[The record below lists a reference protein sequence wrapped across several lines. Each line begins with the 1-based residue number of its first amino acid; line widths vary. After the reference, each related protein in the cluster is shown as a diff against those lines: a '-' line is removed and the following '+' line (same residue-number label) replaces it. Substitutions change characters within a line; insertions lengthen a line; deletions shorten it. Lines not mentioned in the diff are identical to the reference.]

1 MHYFLCS
8 SVLLLSI
15 MLKRSVEL
23 LNMSVFRRTFGAH
36 PNTQGNRF
44 KLTHNYNTFVW
55 YVCIFPSHFYVK
67 NFTIRKRKE
76 KITAQILMKI
86 IKIVLFM
93 MSRKLK
99 PSV

>member
-67 NFTIRKRKE
+67 NFTIRKRKNYSANFNE
-76 KITAQILMKI
+76 NYQNCFVYDVA
-86 IKIVLFM
+86 
-93 MSRKLK
+93 
-99 PSV
+99 